1 MAQECSRLLKYHGQG
16 PVHSSY
22 YRQYI
27 SSFLLQV
34 RTQVWNQLTR
44 LPSSRG
50 NTSRFR
56 DRAAGEEEEEE
67 EEEEDDDDDDVD
79 DEAEAEEDEVVV
91 LRQRRATCNVL
102 FLAVTPSCCG
112 LPWARI
118 SAAEASPA
126 KM

>member
-1 MAQECSRLLKYHGQG
+1 M
-16 PVHSSY
+16 
-22 YRQYI
+22 
-27 SSFLLQV
+27 
-34 RTQVWNQLTR
+34 TR

-50 NTSRFR
+50 KTSRFR
-56 DRAAGEEEEEE
+56 DRVGGEEEEEE
-67 EEEEDDDDDDVD
+67 EEEEDDDD
-79 DEAEAEEDEVVV
+79 EAEEEEEEDEVVV